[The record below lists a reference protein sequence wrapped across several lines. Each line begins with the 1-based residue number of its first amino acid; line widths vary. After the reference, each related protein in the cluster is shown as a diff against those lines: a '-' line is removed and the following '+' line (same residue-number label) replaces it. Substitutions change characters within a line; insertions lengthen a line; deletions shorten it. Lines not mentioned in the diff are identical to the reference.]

1 MAVSISD
8 LTLKE
13 RILKTIEIVDRR
25 DYDLSLDKLS
35 EDLVGGNI
43 DKSEL
48 AEILREIPEVA
59 TDSGFVGHR
68 RKLRTEKCM
77 KRVQSHSR
85 YQDAVMNIA
94 NEYTESYARLNPH
107 VKCIMVTGSAAT
119 GGFCEE
125 DDIDLNFIVEDGTK
139 YSSYLLAVL
148 LSSKYSM
155 RYGRRFKSRFI
166 AGVPKV
172 ICVNVVWE
180 ASQVKPFVRQDGQV
194 AYELL
199 NSKVLYNPEFFE
211 STVRQNKWLAEWF
224 PQIYSRDYR
233 NGGNGNG
240 VNGNG
245 GGNGNG
251 RRGSPKL
258 VEGFSRGMLFSF
270 YHLVR
275 MLRANGSSD
284 KARMEYVERAKY
296 PYGIFHR
303 PESKFKG
310 EILNETRA
318 GMETE

>member
-8 LTLKE
+8 MTLRE

-43 DKSEL
+43 DKAEL
-48 AEILREIPEVA
+48 QEIIREMSEVA
-59 TDSGFVGHR
+59 YDGSFVGHR

-77 KRVQSHSR
+77 KRVLSHSK
-85 YQDAVMNIA
+85 YQAVIMKIA
-94 NEYTESYARLNPH
+94 NEYTASYARLNPH

-119 GGFCEE
+119 GGFSAE

-148 LSSKYSM
+148 LSLKYSM

-166 AGVPKV
+166 PGLPKV

-211 STVRQNKWLAEWF
+211 STVRQNKWLRNWF
-224 PQIYSRDYR
+224 PQIYSRDYK
-233 NGGNGNG
+233 NGGSGNGNG
-240 VNGNG
+240 NGK
-245 GGNGNG
+245 NG

-275 MLRANGSSD
+275 MLRGNGSSD
-284 KARMEYVERAKY
+284 KMRMEYVEKAKY

-303 PESKFKG
+303 PESEFKG
-310 EILNETRA
+310 ELLDEARTD
-318 GMETE
+318 METQ